1 MDVAIVTVGVV
12 LLGVIVWLASRRLRS
27 PLANA
32 ARPLGEREALEA
44 ERESVLT
51 ALQDLE
57 AERVAGALT
66 PEDFAEQRVA
76 LMTRGADALR
86 RLDALS
92 PAPVVDTDA
101 AALQSAALEA
111 AIAARRKLA
120 PATNGAPRING
131 GAAPVDGLP
140 DDAALEAAIQARRR
154 LAKPAPAQPA
164 IQALDGQADAGSGR
178 LTCSHCGADAQ
189 SGDRFCAV
197 CGNAL
202 PQPRACDHCGEV
214 AEADDRFCGRC
225 GVRLP
230 EESNSQ

>member
-1 MDVAIVTVGVV
+1 MDVVIVTVGVV
-12 LLGVIVWLASRRLRS
+12 LLGVIIWLASRRLRS

-32 ARPLGEREALEA
+32 TRPLGEREALQA
-44 ERESVLT
+44 ERDSVLT

-57 AERVAGALT
+57 AERVAGTLT

-92 PAPVVDTDA
+92 AAPVVEMDA

-120 PATNGAPRING
+120 PATNGVPRVNG
-131 GAAPVDGLP
+131 GAAPVDDLA
-140 DDAALEAAIQARRR
+140 DDAALEAAIRMRRR
-154 LAKPAPAQPA
+154 LAKPAPAQPTPQP
-164 IQALDGQADAGSGR
+164 IEVDADAGSGQ
-178 LTCSHCGADAQ
+178 LTCSHCGAGAQ
-189 SGDRFCAV
+189 PGDRFCAA

-214 AEADDRFCGRC
+214 AEDEDRFCGRC

-230 EESNSQ
+230 EGSDSR

>member
-44 ERESVLT
+44 ERRSVLT

-101 AALQSAALEA
+101 AALPECSA
-111 AIAARRKLA
+111 RSRDRG
-120 PATNGAPRING
+120 PT
-131 GAAPVDGLP
+131 
-140 DDAALEAAIQARRR
+140 QARAGDEWRAAHQRR
-154 LAKPAPAQPA
+154 R
-164 IQALDGQADAGSGR
+164 G
-178 LTCSHCGADAQ
+178 TCRRSA
-189 SGDRFCAV
+189 R
-197 CGNAL
+197 
-202 PQPRACDHCGEV
+202 
-214 AEADDRFCGRC
+214 
-225 GVRLP
+225 
-230 EESNSQ
+230 